1 LLNAAFVVRMST
13 PMNRM
18 ADMIRHSSVP
28 DTVLRSAASG
38 TVEMP
43 LSEKVEVLVLLADH
57 AMFGQM
63 ARASL
68 AHIEEDA
75 LLPVVTDQ
83 LAPKEVLNFFLAP
96 PNRRPGLM
104 PTLIA
109 NPAVP
114 DSTLA
119 VVAETASRTLI
130 ETLLENPRTHK
141 SPEIMMG
148 LAANKELYPIEL
160 QNLKDQLKALGQE
173 LADTGS
179 VFDFEWA
186 LWMMDHAAEIAA
198 EEGKAFELVDISE
211 DEKKEAA
218 AAAETAVDD
227 EKLSPLQK
235 LARMT
240 VGERVQRALKGNK
253 EERSILIRD
262 GAKVVSH
269 AVLESPKITDSEVE
283 TFAALK
289 NVQESVLRAI
299 SMKRRFM
306 KNYSVIRALANNPRC
321 PLDVGLTLLNHLMI
335 NDLKAL
341 GLNKNVADTIRKMAV
356 KKAKEKATTK

>member
-1 LLNAAFVVRMST
+1 
-13 PMNRM
+13 MNRM
-18 ADMIRHSSVP
+18 ADMIRHSTVP
-28 DTVLRSAASG
+28 DTVLRSAAAG
-38 TVEMP
+38 TVELP
-43 LSEKVEVLVLLADH
+43 PAEKVEVLVLLADH
-57 AMFGQM
+57 PLFGQM
-63 ARASL
+63 ARTTIAQL
-68 AHIEEDA
+68 EEEA
-75 LLPVVTDQ
+75 LLAVVSDT

-104 PTLIA
+104 PALIA

-114 DSTLA
+114 ESTLA
-119 VVAETASRTLI
+119 VVAETASRTLL
-130 ETLLENPRTHK
+130 ETLLENPRSKK

-148 LAANKELYPIEL
+148 LAANAELYPIEL
-160 QNLKDQLKALGQE
+160 QNLKEQLKALGQE

-198 EEGKAFELVDISE
+198 EEGKAFELVDSSE
-211 DEKKEAA
+211 DEKKEAET
-218 AAAETAVDD
+218 AAEP
-227 EKLSPLQK
+227 EKLSTLQK

-240 VGERVQRALKGNK
+240 VGERVQRAFKGDK
-253 EERSILIRD
+253 EERAILIRD

-283 TFAALK
+283 TFAAMK

-321 PLDVGLTLLNHLMI
+321 PLDLGLTLLNHLMT

-341 GLNKNVADTIRKMAV
+341 GMNKNVADTMRKMAV